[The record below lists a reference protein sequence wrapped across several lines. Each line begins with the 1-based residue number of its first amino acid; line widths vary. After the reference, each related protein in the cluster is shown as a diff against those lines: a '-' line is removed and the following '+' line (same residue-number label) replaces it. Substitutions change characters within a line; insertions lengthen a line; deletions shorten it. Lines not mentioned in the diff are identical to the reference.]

1 MADIEPQTEDAA
13 LDAGRPPITLAE
25 GTLAFL
31 TAAAFTA
38 SCLAIRV
45 NPTNRLGQIS
55 GLASLELRFFLVSVV
70 LVGVLVA
77 AARSG
82 ATERFPRAT
91 RLVCAAAAG
100 LATAIVAGGILVA
113 LRGTHWGLTTKTGD
127 MTKLA
132 EWARALNKGEPIPPL
147 YPPLSLAVLAKF
159 STIFGIPPEHGIK
172 WLQIAGTASFGP
184 IAYLCWRLLLRPQW
198 ALAIGIVATIPL
210 IDPYK
215 PYPNLVLVAFL
226 PVAILF
232 LKNLRDL
239 ASWNRAQIARRA
251 IVFGGAF
258 GLMCLMY
265 SGWFKWAAP
274 GLFVAALYV
283 APWKTARRRALT
295 FLGLSLIVFL
305 LISAN
310 YLLGV
315 FFDPAAKFADN
326 FVYFD
331 VRVEPMYIAMWRN
344 DLPGVLMTWPPIGEV
359 GGVGLFTISLLVG
372 LALAIALGRRSTI
385 VIALVAVMTGAWF
398 WRFWYAHSLFDT
410 KLVQLYPRTTPLIL
424 CCLIVLS
431 GMAVYWLV
439 ARLSS
444 EHPLRGPWAVIGAM
458 CGLLLLFASSGSS
471 TADRYM
477 PLKTTPP
484 GVGWLAWTAHQQE
497 HANEP
502 KSYIPRI
509 MPWVRRNA
517 PVTVPSN

>member
-1 MADIEPQTEDAA
+1 MADIETQTEDAA

-25 GTLAFL
+25 GTLAFFV
-31 TAAAFTA
+31 AMAVTA
-38 SCLAIRV
+38 SCFAIRV

-70 LVGVLVA
+70 LVGVLVV

-100 LATAIVAGGILVA
+100 LATSIVAGGILVA
-113 LRGTHWGLTTKTGD
+113 LRGTHWGLCTKTGD
-127 MTKLA
+127 MTQLA
-132 EWARALNKGEPIPPL
+132 EWARSFNRGESIPPL

-159 STIFGIPPEHGIK
+159 SAIFDVPPEHAIK

-184 IAYLCWRLLLRPQW
+184 IAYLCWRLLLRPPW
-198 ALAIGIVATIPL
+198 AFAIGILATIPL

-226 PVAILF
+226 PVSILF
-232 LKNLRDL
+232 LKNLREL
-239 ASWNRAQIARRA
+239 TPWSRAQVLRRA
-251 IVFGGAF
+251 VAFGGAF
-258 GLMCLMY
+258 GLMCLTY

-274 GLFVAALYV
+274 GLFVVAVYL
-283 APWKTARRRALT
+283 APWKTGRRNALT
-295 FLGLSLIVFL
+295 FLTASLILFL

-315 FFDPAAKFADN
+315 FFDPAAKLADN

-344 DLPGVLMTWPPIGEV
+344 DLPGVLSTWPPLGEV
-359 GGVGLFTISLLVG
+359 GGVGLFTIALLVG
-372 LALAIALGRRSTI
+372 LAFAVALGRRSTI
-385 VIALVAVMTGAWF
+385 VITLVAVMIGAWF

-439 ARLSS
+439 ARLPSA
-444 EHPLRGPWAVIGAM
+444 HPLRGPWGVIGAM
-458 CGLLLLFASSGSS
+458 CGLLLLFASSGSA

-477 PLKTTPP
+477 PSKTIPP

-509 MPWVRRNA
+509 MPWVRRTA
-517 PVTVPSN
+517 PIPSN